1 MSVLI
6 TGSIAYDAVF
16 SFAGAFGE
24 QITRP
29 VEPGFNTT
37 FLTRAMR
44 RDFGGCAGN
53 IAVAMKRMG
62 GEPLIWGAV
71 GRDGGDY
78 LEHFGREGIRTD
90 GIGVFSNAYTAQC
103 LIITDHTGAQIAA
116 FHPGAAERTPEV
128 RWPTDADGKEAQPA
142 MAILSPGGRE
152 TTLFAAQACRAREI
166 PYFFD
171 VGQEL
176 PLFSAEEL
184 LDLAHHAVGI
194 IYSDSEGLRCPFPGK
209 TGEGGESPGDRPV
222 LSEFVGRYPPR

>member
-78 LEHFGREGIRTD
+78 LEHFVREGIRTD
-90 GIGVFSNAYTAQC
+90 GIGVFSNAYT
-103 LIITDHTGAQIAA
+103 LNY
-116 FHPGAAERTPEV
+116 EM
-128 RWPTDADGKEAQPA
+128 PA
-142 MAILSPGGRE
+142 
-152 TTLFAAQACRAREI
+152 
-166 PYFFD
+166 
-171 VGQEL
+171 
-176 PLFSAEEL
+176 
-184 LDLAHHAVGI
+184 H
-194 IYSDSEGLRCPFPGK
+194 
-209 TGEGGESPGDRPV
+209 
-222 LSEFVGRYPPR
+222 

>member
-71 GRDGGDY
+71 GRDGGDS
-78 LEHFGREGIRTD
+78 LQLRHLRLNSHRGLNRTR
-90 GIGVFSNAYTAQC
+90 
-103 LIITDHTGAQIAA
+103 H
-116 FHPGAAERTPEV
+116 
-128 RWPTDADGKEAQPA
+128 
-142 MAILSPGGRE
+142 GGR
-152 TTLFAAQACRAREI
+152 
-166 PYFFD
+166 P
-171 VGQEL
+171 
-176 PLFSAEEL
+176 
-184 LDLAHHAVGI
+184 
-194 IYSDSEGLRCPFPGK
+194 
-209 TGEGGESPGDRPV
+209 
-222 LSEFVGRYPPR
+222 

>member
-62 GEPLIWGAV
+62 GEPLIWA
-71 GRDGGDY
+71 
-78 LEHFGREGIRTD
+78 L
-90 GIGVFSNAYTAQC
+90 SAATAA
-103 LIITDHTGAQIAA
+103 ITLNISAEKA
-116 FHPGAAERTPEV
+116 FA
-128 RWPTDADGKEAQPA
+128 PTASA
-142 MAILSPGGRE
+142 
-152 TTLFAAQACRAREI
+152 
-166 PYFFD
+166 
-171 VGQEL
+171 
-176 PLFSAEEL
+176 FSAML
-184 LDLAHHAVGI
+184 IPHSV
-194 IYSDSEGLRCPFPGK
+194 
-209 TGEGGESPGDRPV
+209 
-222 LSEFVGRYPPR
+222 

>member
-62 GEPLIWGAV
+62 GEPLSAATAAITLSISA
-71 GRDGGDY
+71 
-78 LEHFGREGIRTD
+78 EKAFAPTAS
-90 GIGVFSNAYTAQC
+90 VFSVM
-103 LIITDHTGAQIAA
+103 LIPHS
-116 FHPGAAERTPEV
+116 V
-128 RWPTDADGKEAQPA
+128 
-142 MAILSPGGRE
+142 
-152 TTLFAAQACRAREI
+152 
-166 PYFFD
+166 
-171 VGQEL
+171 
-176 PLFSAEEL
+176 
-184 LDLAHHAVGI
+184 
-194 IYSDSEGLRCPFPGK
+194 
-209 TGEGGESPGDRPV
+209 
-222 LSEFVGRYPPR
+222 